1 MANKQEHCVSF
12 KKDCLLIH
20 LKFLRIIAN
29 QCATNMDVQYCV
41 CTDEPGEPVN

>member
-20 LKFLRIIAN
+20 LKFFVLLKC
-29 QCATNMDVQYCV
+29 QWLGY
-41 CTDEPGEPVN
+41 

>member
-1 MANKQEHCVSF
+1 MEIYSRSDTSITQE
-12 KKDCLLIH
+12 
-20 LKFLRIIAN
+20 IIAN